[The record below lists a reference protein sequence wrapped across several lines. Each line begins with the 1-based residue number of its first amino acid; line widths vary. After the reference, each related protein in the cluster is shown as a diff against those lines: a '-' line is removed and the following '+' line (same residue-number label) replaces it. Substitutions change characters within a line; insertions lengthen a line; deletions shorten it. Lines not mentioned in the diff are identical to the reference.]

1 MAANVPLIERTDI
14 HKSCKALEGIVNAF
28 NDYCQAAEALALV
41 QKKLSRA
48 LKDAVGLKG
57 VNELAGNALSGVAS
71 LLESLAEI
79 DAKFVK
85 IIDKECEGVSS
96 DLKKWFKK
104 LAKEE
109 RNHDEK
115 ISAAN
120 TKIKQAGLA
129 YEKKAKKKD
138 RDAGEEHTRYVN
150 LLGAVGPEMSQERY
164 NHTLFVTQRHNAI
177 LYNVASSISRTADA
191 EWTRACDCVRKFAP
205 VIGRIGERRAYLEGG
220 WMLDVPNGNGDH
232 DDKNN
237 MDADHAAGGKDANGT
252 VDEMGVRVAKAVSG
266 STETDSSVQR
276 SPVPAYSSAAS
287 LGTSLSPTSTT
298 SYPSIQSP
306 PSAPPSLPSRS
317 QSGGPPP
324 TSFFPATFERLNT
337 DSVRSIESLSSFPV
351 PPTHFPLPAM
361 TQFPS
366 SPLAQ
371 SAAEQRSSQGGED
384 KSAVDKPRGA
394 SEPDDRQTQQNIA
407 ANAWTKDATPSD
419 KTNSART
426 NESERSHSASQ
437 NHPSAPVVFPSTN
450 GENFSKQEIST
461 TNLMDRPQSPENRR
475 RDSGSPGM
483 NEVGMQQRKVSGTIE
498 RTESVASRGSIVASM
513 RDKWGRGDISSP
525 VPPRERDIPRVP
537 NKVADLASRYV
548 PPTGINSAPL
558 SPRDTGQVSPTFDRP
573 RQVSGPNNGRDNS
586 TGSTQQLNE
595 SDEATAQPGPTAS
608 EIDIMRRRRRIEE
621 LEDLERREQ
630 AQALRAR
637 EREIEMQT
645 KALERERERL
655 HTLNAASPAKSNGAI
670 VRGHPQHSYSMV
682 NLVPSHSGAGEPLTR
697 PVSHYGEPLAIST
710 SPSSSSST
718 SNPPSRPDHA
728 PYCGCQVC
736 SASQYNNPNPHVQ
749 IVAQPRVQ
757 KEKPKGWIRRL
768 SMPVVGNAFTS
779 SDPKKMYAP
788 GASIAGGSLAYLE
801 QDSTGGISNVRPRKI
816 SFGRR

>member
-1 MAANVPLIERTDI
+1 MASNVPLTERTDI
-14 HKSCKALEGIVNAF
+14 HKSCKALESIVNAF

-41 QKKLSRA
+41 QKKLARA

-57 VNELAGNALSGVAS
+57 TNELAGNTLSAVAN
-71 LLESLAEI
+71 LLESLAEV

-85 IIDKECEGVSS
+85 TIDKECEGVSG

-115 ISAAN
+115 VSAAN
-120 TKIKQAGLA
+120 AKIKQAGLA

-150 LLGAVGPEMSQERY
+150 LLSVVGPEMSQERY
-164 NHTLFVTQRHNAI
+164 NHTSFVTQRHNAI

-205 VIGRIGERRAYLEGG
+205 VIGRVGECRAYLEGG
-220 WMLDVPNGNGDH
+220 WMLDVPNGSGDH
-232 DDKNN
+232 DDKNS
-237 MDADHAAGGKDANGT
+237 MDADHSAGGKDANGT
-252 VDEMGVRVAKAVSG
+252 VDEMGVRVAKAASG
-266 STETDSSVQR
+266 STEADSSVQR
-276 SPVPAYSSAAS
+276 SPAPAYSSTAS
-287 LGTSLSPTSTT
+287 LGTSIPPTSTT
-298 SYPSIQSP
+298 SYPSTQSL
-306 PSAPPSLPSRS
+306 PSASPSLPSRS
-317 QSGGPPP
+317 QSGGPLP
-324 TSFFPATFERLNT
+324 TPFFPATFERLNT

-361 TQFPS
+361 TQLPS

-371 SAAEQRSSQGGED
+371 SATEQRSSQGGED
-384 KSAVDKPRGA
+384 KSTVDKSRDT
-394 SEPDDRQTQQNIA
+394 SEPDDRQTQQDTA
-407 ANAWTKDATPSD
+407 ANASTKDATPSEQ
-419 KTNSART
+419 TNSART
-426 NESERSHSASQ
+426 NESERSRSGSQ
-437 NHPSAPVVFPSTN
+437 NHPSAPVAFPSAN
-450 GENFSKQEIST
+450 GENFSKQEIIAT
-461 TNLMDRPQSPENRR
+461 KLMDRPQSPENRR

-483 NEVGMQQRKVSGTIE
+483 NEVGMQQSKVSGTIE
-498 RTESVASRGSIVASM
+498 RSESVASRGSIVASM

-525 VPPRERDIPRVP
+525 APPRERDIPRVP

-548 PPTGINSAPL
+548 PPNSAPL
-558 SPRDTGQVSPTFDRP
+558 SPRDTSQVSPTSDRL
-573 RQVSGPNNGRDNS
+573 RQVSGPSNGRDNS
-586 TGSTQQLNE
+586 TGSIQQLNE
-595 SDEATAQPGPTAS
+595 SDEITAQPGPTTS

-645 KALERERERL
+645 KALDRERERL
-655 HTLNAASPAKSNGAI
+655 RTLNVASPANSSGAI
-670 VRGHPQHSYSMV
+670 VRGHPQYSYSMV
-682 NLVPSHSGAGEPLTR
+682 NLVQSHSGAGEPLTR

-736 SASQYNNPNPHVQ
+736 SASQYSNPNPHVQ
-749 IVAQPRVQ
+749 IVAEPRVQ

-779 SDPKKMYAP
+779 SDPKKAYAP
-788 GASIAGGSLAYLE
+788 GAGIAGGSLTYLE